1 MEIAK
6 LLKVE
11 LTYDTENEGI
21 GLETVCTQLFKELV
35 EDTETQIEV
44 AKAVEKIEDAIE
56 ELIESI
62 SGKSV
67 VTMNIEKVTSE
78 VTGGIYRMP
87 KE

>member
-11 LTYDTENEGI
+11 LTCDTENEGI
-21 GLETVCTQLFKELV
+21 GVETVCTQIFKELI

-44 AKAVEKIEDAIE
+44 AKAVKKIEDAIK

-62 SGKSV
+62 NDKISDKEE
-67 VTMNIEKVTSE
+67 EK
-78 VTGGIYRMP
+78 
-87 KE
+87 

>member
-11 LTYDTENEGI
+11 LIYDTENKGI
-21 GLETVCTQLFKELV
+21 GVETVCTQLFKELV

-56 ELIESI
+56 ELISQI
-62 SGKSV
+62 NDKLGKEE
-67 VTMNIEKVTSE
+67 EK
-78 VTGGIYRMP
+78 
-87 KE
+87 

>member
-56 ELIESI
+56 ELISQINDKLCKEE
-62 SGKSV
+62 
-67 VTMNIEKVTSE
+67 EK
-78 VTGGIYRMP
+78 
-87 KE
+87 

>member
-11 LTYDTENEGI
+11 LTYDTKNEGI

-44 AKAVEKIEDAIE
+44 AQAVEKIENAID
-56 ELIESI
+56 ELMSKINDKI
-62 SGKSV
+62 K
-67 VTMNIEKVTSE
+67 EK
-78 VTGGIYRMP
+78 
-87 KE
+87 K

>member
-11 LTYDTENEGI
+11 LTYDTKNEGI
-21 GLETVCTQLFKELV
+21 GVETVCTQLFKELV

-56 ELIESI
+56 ELIESMNDKL
-62 SGKSV
+62 GKEE
-67 VTMNIEKVTSE
+67 EK
-78 VTGGIYRMP
+78 
-87 KE
+87 